1 MSPSQKEN
9 QSEQTNFRLSV
20 ERGCHP
26 GGAGAGYVRT
36 SGQHQDHHQ
45 GEDQQ
50 EASQQESHPGEQH
63 QRQARRQV
71 SKAVIF
77 PPGVAG

>member
-36 SGQHQDHHQ
+36 SGQHQDHREGQ
-45 GEDQQ
+45 DQQ
-50 EASQQESHPGEQH
+50 EASQQESYRCEQH
-63 QRQARRQV
+63 QRQTRCEVNNDGDR
-71 SKAVIF
+71 
-77 PPGVAG
+77 P